1 MKSLLKYTKIYCKR
15 TKGGVSYMKL
25 AEALIERAELQKKN
39 AQLFNR
45 ITSNVMVQEGD
56 TPAEKPEELI
66 AEYEQNMKRLLFL
79 VQKINKTND
88 TTPFSNGTVADAI
101 AQRDNL
107 RTKISTYRSVYE
119 AATIRPDRYSQ
130 KEVKFVRCID
140 AKALQHTIN
149 ELSKQYREIDTKL
162 QGINWTVDL
171 IEM

>member
-1 MKSLLKYTKIYCKR
+1 
-15 TKGGVSYMKL
+15 MKL
-25 AEALIERAELQKKN
+25 AEALIERAEIQKRN
-39 AQLFNR
+39 VQLFNR

-56 TPAEKPEELI
+56 IPAEEPEELI
-66 AEYEQNMKRLLFL
+66 AEYEENMKRLLFL

-88 TTPFSNGTVADAI
+88 TSPFGNGTVNKTNDTTPFGNGTVADAI

-107 RTKISTYRSVYE
+107 KTKIGIYRSVYE
-119 AATIRPDRYSQ
+119 AATIRQERYNT
-130 KEVKFVRCID
+130 KEIKFVRCID

-171 IEM
+171 IES